1 MTALS
6 VGRTKQRMA
15 SLVLA
20 VALAA
25 LTLPIAAP
33 PAQAQAVHHP
43 RGAFAVFSQCPLDEP
58 TIYDCIY
65 VYTKHGEMRIGS
77 ITVPFSKAMIG
88 LDGGLLEGPTHEP
101 TIFAAPVNG
110 VIMQP
115 MAMPIPGGLGRVLEA
130 SALPHPL
137 GGVSGK
143 LESVGLGELTATVE
157 VAGSASAVTF
167 SLHNGVNQN
176 GVVLEEPLKIKL
188 TSPVLGEHCYIG
200 TDSDPI
206 RVALT
211 EEKTDPPLPNLP
223 IQGALGLGFYAEE
236 EEAAMFV
243 FSHNSLVDNSF
254 VVPAASGCGGS
265 QAPAIDEIIDSKLK
279 LPSPAGR
286 NTLVLNNT
294 TYLTTAT
301 NVIASE

>member
-1 MTALS
+1 MMALL
-6 VGRTKQRMA
+6 VGGAKRRIS

-25 LTLPIAAP
+25 FALSVSGSSAW
-33 PAQAQAVHHP
+33 AQTVHHP
-43 RGAFAVFSQCPLDEP
+43 QGVFAVFSQCPVEEP
-58 TIYDCIY
+58 TIDDC
-65 VYTKHGEMRIGS
+65 VLVDTKGGEMRIGAM
-77 ITVPFSKAMIG
+77 TTPFSRSMLS
-88 LDGGLLEGPTHEP
+88 LDGGLLEGPTQEP

-115 MAMPIPGGLGRVLEA
+115 MPMPVPGGLSRVLEA
-130 SALPHPL
+130 SALPHAL
-137 GGVSGK
+137 GVLSGK

-157 VAGSASAVTF
+157 VAGPASAVTF
-167 SLHNGVNQN
+167 SQQNAIDGN

-188 TSPVLGEHCYIG
+188 ASPVLGEHCYIG

-211 EEKTDPPLPNLP
+211 EGVTDPPLPNMP
-223 IQGALGLGFYAEE
+223 IEGALGPFSQSEE
-236 EEAAMFV
+236 GLFAV
-243 FSHNSLVDNSF
+243 PGNSLVDNSF
-254 VVPAASGCGGS
+254 VVPGASGCGGS
-265 QAPAIDEIIDSKLK
+265 LAPEVNEIIDSKLK

-294 TYLTTAT
+294 GYLAEAK

>member
-1 MTALS
+1 MMALPLR
-6 VGRTKQRMA
+6 GTKRRV
-15 SLVLA
+15 SFLVL
-20 VALAA
+20 VVVLVA
-25 LTLPIAAP
+25 LTLPIGAP

-58 TIYDCIY
+58 TIFDCIY
-65 VYTKHGEMRIGS
+65 IYTKHGEMRIGS
-77 ITVPFSKAMIG
+77 MTMPFSRAMVG
-88 LDGGLLEGPTHEP
+88 LDGGVLEGPTHEP

-115 MAMPIPGGLGRVLEA
+115 MPMPIPGGLSRVLEA
-130 SALPHPL
+130 SALPHSL
-137 GGVSGK
+137 GGVSGE

-157 VAGSASAVTF
+157 VAGPASAVTLD
-167 SLHNGVNQN
+167 LHQVIERTGVL
-176 GVVLEEPLKIKL
+176 LEEPLKIKL

-211 EEKTDPPLPNLP
+211 EGVTDPPLPNMP
-223 IQGALGLGFYAEE
+223 IDGALGPLSVSEE
-236 EEAAMFV
+236 GLFAV
-243 FSHNSLVDNSF
+243 PGNSLVDNAF
-254 VVPAASGCGGS
+254 AVPAASGCGGS
-265 QAPAIDEIIDSKLK
+265 LAPAVDEIIDSKLK

-294 TYLTTAT
+294 GYLAEAT

>member
-1 MTALS
+1 
-6 VGRTKQRMA
+6 
-15 SLVLA
+15 
-20 VALAA
+20 
-25 LTLPIAAP
+25 
-33 PAQAQAVHHP
+33 
-43 RGAFAVFSQCPLDEP
+43 VFSQCPLDEP

-65 VYTKHGEMRIGS
+65 VYTKHGEMRIGAM
-77 ITVPFSKAMIG
+77 TVPFSRAMVG
-88 LDGGLLEGPTHEP
+88 LDGGVLEGPTHEP

-115 MAMPIPGGLGRVLEA
+115 MPMPIPGGLSRVLEA

-137 GGVSGK
+137 GGVSGE

-157 VAGSASAVTF
+157 VAGPASAVT
-167 SLHNGVNQN
+167 LHLPQVIEETGA
-176 GVVLEEPLKIKL
+176 VLEEPLKIKL
-188 TSPVLGEHCYIG
+188 ASPVLGEHCYIG

-211 EEKTDPPLPNLP
+211 EEMTGPPLPNMP
-223 IQGALGLGFYAEE
+223 IEGTLGPLLLSEE
-236 EEAAMFV
+236 GLLAIPG
-243 FSHNSLVDNSF
+243 NSVVDNSF
-254 VVPAASGCGGS
+254 AVPVASGCGGS
-265 QAPAIDEIIDSKLK
+265 LAPAIDEIIDSKLK

-294 TYLTTAT
+294 SYLAEAK